1 MPQLQDGL
9 GLAVVAA
16 EQASPAV
23 LGGDALDEVAQVVAR
38 RSLAQQDVDPP
49 GDAVPQLLDRAAFVV
64 RVDQGRRIGV
74 ELEALDGGAV
84 SVDQLSGSFRG
95 HQFVQDAV
103 GCRDDTGVV
112 HELPQAEDAVVGQRL
127 FHRRRVDDGPRML
140 ERGGRY
146 AGGQHVLDVQ
156 ARSLGCVQHV
166 VQPSEPADVHDLVG
180 VRDDR
185 GGAVRDQQAPYLLR
199 ADVGGLDV
207 DVAVDEPR
215 GRIQPR
221 SVDLLVSPVA
231 PHAGDDPPA
240 DGDVPLGDDAAV
252 DVDHL
257 AAPDRQVRG
266 DAPRGRVDQPFEFR
280 FIHDGTS
287 RVTRPSGPG

>member
-1 MPQLQDGL
+1 
-9 GLAVVAA
+9 
-16 EQASPAV
+16 
-23 LGGDALDEVAQVVAR
+23 
-38 RSLAQQDVDPP
+38 
-49 GDAVPQLLDRAAFVV
+49 
-64 RVDQGRRIGV
+64 
-74 ELEALDGGAV
+74 
-84 SVDQLSGSFRG
+84 
-95 HQFVQDAV
+95 
-103 GCRDDTGVV
+103 
-112 HELPQAEDAVVGQRL
+112 
-127 FHRRRVDDGPRML
+127 ML
-140 ERGGRY
+140 ERGGRH
-146 AGGQHVLDVQ
+146 ARGQHVLDVQ
-156 ARSLGCVQHV
+156 ARPLGCVQHV

-215 GRIQPR
+215 GRVQPR

-240 DGDVPLGDDAAV
+240 DGYVPLGDGAAV

-257 AAPDRQVRG
+257 AAPDDQVRG

-287 RVTRPSGPG
+287 RLFAPRGQRW